1 MALLLEIVT
10 PEKKVYCETVDS
22 VVLPTRS
29 GQIDV
34 LPGHIPLMTL
44 LEAGELMV
52 TRNGTTDAL
61 AVDRGFAQVQG
72 DKISVLTE
80 AAINIKEIDA
90 GAAEDAR
97 KRAEEALAQA
107 EARKEDPEIL
117 EELETK
123 ARFAVVQQLAKER
136 KR

>member
-22 VVLPTRS
+22 VVLPTSS

-80 AAINIKEIDA
+80 AAINIQEIDA

-97 KRAEEALAQA
+97 RRAEEALAQA

-123 ARFAVVQQLAKER
+123 ARFAIVQQLAKER